1 MDTTLFSEIN
11 WLAVIVAAIA
21 YFALGALWYTALFGK
36 KWIAYQGID
45 VNDPEM
51 KKGSGA
57 IMFTSLIWMLVATIC
72 IALLVERLELTEM
85 ISGIKIGLLAGIGF
99 AFTSIS
105 ISYLYIKKPFGL
117 HIIDG
122 LYHVVG
128 YVIVGIIL
136 TQWQ

>member
-1 MDTTLFSEIN
+1 MDTSIFSEIN
-11 WLAVIVAAIA
+11 WLAVLVAAVL

-36 KWIAYQGID
+36 QWIAYQGIN

-57 IMFTSLIWMLVATIC
+57 IMLSSFFLMLFATIC
-72 IALLVERLELTEM
+72 LALLVEKLELNQAV
-85 ISGIKIGLLAGIGF
+85 SGIKLGLVTGLGF
-99 AFTSIS
+99 AFTAIS

-117 HIIDG
+117 HAIDG

-128 YVIVGIIL
+128 QIIAAIVL
-136 TQWQ
+136 CLWK